1 VGSQLDPES
10 LRFQQ
15 EVDTL
20 VRHWAGDDAR
30 EYWRR
35 WKQLGS
41 WSIDK
46 TQGDVVKKG
55 ALKLKLMEKTGG
67 RCEDCEK
74 PFDAAALQMHRLDV
88 DLADDRSQNFG
99 YVERNVELLC
109 AGCHERREA
118 ARR

>member
-1 VGSQLDPES
+1 
-10 LRFQQ
+10 
-15 EVDTL
+15 VDEL
-20 VRHWAGDDAR
+20 VRRWAAGDDK

-41 WSIDK
+41 WSINK

-55 ALKLKLMEKTGG
+55 ALKLELMEKTGR
-67 RCEDCEK
+67 RCEDCKK

-88 DLADDRSQNFG
+88 RLAHDRSQNFG
-99 YVERNVELLC
+99 YVEGNVELLC